1 MTGMGYGGY
10 EEMERR
16 DRMDSGTT
24 SENTTFKPISVTA
37 AEAWVREVG
46 LEKMPV
52 PSVSLEDVKRA
63 FIEGYELANAVREKE
78 SLLLQAELR
87 ETRDSINERL
97 MEWRGLE
104 AERVCRKC
112 GGSGKV
118 AYGST
123 ATWRGGIGGQ
133 AITVDVCDRCW
144 GSGDSAKVWPSW
156 RKA

>member
-16 DRMDSGTT
+16 ERMDSGTT

-46 LEKMPV
+46 LAKMPV

-63 FIEGYELANAVREKE
+63 FIGGYELANAVREKE

-87 ETRDSINERL
+87 ESQIDGPRIGALEEAKRFIRYL
-97 MEWRGLE
+97 MREVNDTGNSVE
-104 AERVCRKC
+104 F
-112 GGSGKV
+112 
-118 AYGST
+118 
-123 ATWRGGIGGQ
+123 
-133 AITVDVCDRCW
+133 
-144 GSGDSAKVWPSW
+144 
-156 RKA
+156 RKACEYVCHQIEKGNHYGD